1 MTHALRRR
9 RSQRAPVGRTG
20 PSRPVDTLS
29 RAVAHSD
36 VPELRRAAAEALGR
50 LGDPAALTALTA
62 GMAAAER
69 DVRDSCAAAL
79 LALGSEGR
87 EWLEFLAAAPGPAG
101 QAARAALDAA
111 APLRA

>member
-9 RSQRAPVGRTG
+9 RSHRALPGRTG

-62 GMAAAER
+62 GLAAAEH
-69 DVRDSCAAAL
+69 DVRTACADAL
-79 LALGSEGR
+79 VALGDEGR
-87 EWLEFLAAAPGPAG
+87 QWLEFLAAAPGPAG

-111 APLRA
+111 APSRA

>member
-9 RSQRAPVGRTG
+9 RSHRALRSRTG
-20 PSRPVDTLS
+20 PSRRVDTLS
-29 RAVAHSD
+29 RAVAHPGD
-36 VPELRRAAAEALGR
+36 PELRRAAAEALGR

-69 DVRDSCAAAL
+69 EVRDTCAEAL
-79 LALGSEGR
+79 LALGDEGR
-87 EWLEFLAAAPGPAG
+87 EWLQVLAAGPGPAG

-111 APLRA
+111 APSRA